1 MFGAVVMNRFAVN
14 IIEYI
19 ANYFGVSPSCVE
31 KLGVVYSVASP
42 RGYAVMLDGKA
53 ILKVKVNR
61 ATKYVTCDH
70 KTPCG
75 YREISTKDM
84 LGLLAKVA
92 AQRTD
97 RASGIVVPDGECW
110 VSGDYIEFNGWEGYN
125 CFTNCRLIMRNAG
138 FFRSSNGR
146 VNYEAGEIIEIPYH
160 LQTEETRPLVSDIAF
175 VQYYR

>member
-1 MFGAVVMNRFAVN
+1 MTRFAVN

-53 ILKVKVNR
+53 ILKVKVNK

-84 LGLLAKVA
+84 LGLLEKA
-92 AQRTD
+92 ATQRTD
-97 RASGIVVPDGECW
+97 RASGIDVPNGECW
-110 VSGDYIEFNGWEGYN
+110 VSGDYIDTNGWEGYN
-125 CFTNCRLIMRNAG
+125 YCTNCRMIMRGAG
-138 FFRSSNGR
+138 FFHSFSGR
-146 VNYEAGEIIEIPYH
+146 VNYEAGEIIDIPFH
-160 LQTEETRPLVSDIAF
+160 LQTDETKPLISDLAF
-175 VQYYR
+175 IQYYQ